1 MNDTEKLITA
11 MGMMAENMQR
21 QAIGESMAYPE
32 IAFQELLKDHKCGG
46 VLCIVCGYN
55 RRISGNKK
63 DVTLEEVD
71 KIQKLKNS
79 FKNDVSGWQVALKTI
94 ANQLGISDE
103 EVLEINRGDI
113 KL

>member
-46 VLCIVCGYN
+46 LDYKVN
-55 RRISGNKK
+55 RNNILSKCVAIINK
-63 DVTLEEVD
+63 
-71 KIQKLKNS
+71 
-79 FKNDVSGWQVALKTI
+79 
-94 ANQLGISDE
+94 
-103 EVLEINRGDI
+103 
-113 KL
+113 